1 MGQDNLKRISAPVD
15 DGIAPESPSDVWVVP
30 TTPYDHMTKVARDAR
45 NLLGALNANV
55 DWLKSG
61 FGDGVP
67 AETLMEGLDDIETCC
82 ERLTGLLEDALVG
95 TRQQGLS
102 VERSI
107 LSISSVLAAAAKKV
121 RKSAETKRVS
131 FEVATECDVVAM
143 FDRTL
148 LTRALSKLMGRIVAE
163 VEPDAK
169 VSVRYRLYDEQIQV
183 TFARSDTA
191 LRTLRPSHTSLR
203 PGMHSGPSRRDAS
216 DSELEF
222 CHVVAEAHGGALT
235 RGSALTLYCMV
246 LPWVGP
252 EAQPG

>member
-1 MGQDNLKRISAPVD
+1 MGQESLKRISVPVD

-30 TTPYDHMTKVARDAR
+30 RTPYDHMIKVARDAR

-61 FGDGVP
+61 FADGVP
-67 AETLMEGLDDIETCC
+67 TDSLVEGLDDIETCC
-82 ERLTGLLEDALVG
+82 ERLTSLLEDALVG
-95 TRQQGLS
+95 TRKQGLS

-107 LSISSVLAAAAKKV
+107 LSIGSVLAAALKKV
-121 RKSAETKRVS
+121 KKSTESKRVS
-131 FEVATECDVVAM
+131 FDVATECDVVAM

-148 LTRALSKLMGRIVAE
+148 LTRAISKLMGRIVAE

-169 VSVRYRLYDEQIQV
+169 VSVRYRLQDEQIQV
-183 TFARSDTA
+183 TFARSDSA

-203 PGMHSGPSRRDAS
+203 PGMASGPSRRDAD

-235 RGSALTLYCMV
+235 RGSALTLYCIV

-252 EAQPG
+252 EVEQG